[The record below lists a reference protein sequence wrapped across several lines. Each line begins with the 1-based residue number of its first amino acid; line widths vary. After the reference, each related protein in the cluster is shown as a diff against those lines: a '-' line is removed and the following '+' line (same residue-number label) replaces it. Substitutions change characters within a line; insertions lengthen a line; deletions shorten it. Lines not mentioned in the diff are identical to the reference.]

1 MTMSAKTAGVVGH
14 ATTRDLIPVV
24 ALRLFAEQGYEATS
38 MRQIAEE
45 LQITK
50 AALYYHFESKEDIV
64 RAFLAGARE
73 QVCQLVAWART
84 QESGHALRLEVLER
98 WSGIMQA
105 HGLALFRFV
114 IADGSVF
121 REAKTHTGDMTSLMR
136 ELNDLLTPAG
146 ASVEEQLRT
155 RLALMSINMAGIAG
169 VDLDANED
177 EILQAARRIATQLL
191 PPET

>member
-1 MTMSAKTAGVVGH
+1 M
-14 ATTRDLIPVV
+14 
-24 ALRLFAEQGYEATS
+24 
-38 MRQIAEE
+38 
-45 LQITK
+45 
-50 AALYYHFESKEDIV
+50 
-64 RAFLAGARE
+64 
-73 QVCQLVAWART
+73 
-84 QESGHALRLEVLER
+84 
-98 WSGIMQA
+98 
-105 HGLALFRFV
+105 V